1 MNNRSMRN
9 LKKER
14 SLSKGIKDLCF
25 FLLKPHDM
33 LLKLLKLG
41 LSVLLKTCPW
51 PPWAI
56 SIPDDK

>member
-1 MNNRSMRN
+1 MY
-9 LKKER
+9 LLELEEGKEIVEGDQG
-14 SLSKGIKDLCF
+14 LVH